1 MMTFISTFTRR
12 LSWGA
17 LPLLFVALVW
27 TGCDNEE
34 LLTPEPEAGDIFARY
49 VAIGNSIT
57 AGYQSDGINANTQAD
72 SYANLVA
79 QQMGTTFNLP
89 RLVPPG
95 CPPPLTTFFPP
106 ERLGG
111 ENAPRCRLRSTPIPT
126 VVNNVAVPGAE
137 VIDVLSN
144 TDAASNA
151 NSLTTFILGGRTQ
164 IEAVREAQPT
174 FVSAWIGNNDV
185 LGAALAGN
193 TDLITP
199 MSDFESRYTDMLD
212 DLDAMEDLEG
222 GVLIGV
228 ADVTFVPNLIPGA
241 FYWTLSQNPIVQQFL
256 PDNFIVASNCEEARD
271 LVPFAYVQ
279 QLIGQAEAN
288 PELDIALDC
297 TASTGVLTSDEL
309 ETLQTTVAEYNNF
322 IAQQADSR
330 GYAFVNPNDLFTEF
344 EDQIPTTPDLQSD
357 QPFGPYFSLDGVHPS
372 SLAHTLIASAVINAI
387 NTEYGTSI
395 PNVPNAGQ

>member
-1 MMTFISTFTRR
+1 MMHRISTFTRR
-12 LSWGA
+12 LSWGVV
-17 LPLLFVALVW
+17 PLLLIALVW

-34 LLTPEPEAGDIFARY
+34 LLTPEPEAGDMFARY

-57 AGYQSDGINANTQAD
+57 AGFQSNGINANTQAD

-79 QQMGTTFNLP
+79 QQMGTEFNLP

-106 ERLGG
+106 ETLGG
-111 ENAPRCRLRSTPIPT
+111 DQAPPCRFRSTPIPT
-126 VVNNVAVPGAE
+126 VLNNVAVPGAE

-144 TDAASNA
+144 TNPASNA
-151 NSLTTFILGGRTQ
+151 NELTTFILGGRTQ
-164 IEAVREAQPT
+164 IEAAREARPT

-193 TDLITP
+193 LNLITP
-199 MSDFESRYTDMLD
+199 MSDFQSRYTDMLD
-212 DLDAMEDLEG
+212 NLDAMEDLEG

-228 ADVTFVPNLIPGA
+228 ADVTFIPNLIPGT

-256 PDNFIVASNCEEARD
+256 PDNFVVSSNCEETRN
-271 LVPFAYVQ
+271 LVPFAYAQ

-288 PELDIALDC
+288 PELTIALDC
-297 TASTGVLTSDEL
+297 AAGSGVLTSEEL
-309 ETLQTTVAEYNNF
+309 EALQTTVAEYNNF

-330 GYAFVNPNDLFTEF
+330 GYAFVNPNDLFSEF

-357 QPFGPYFSLDGVHPS
+357 QPFGPFFSLDGVHPS
-372 SLAHTLIASAVINAI
+372 SDAHELVADEVINAI
-387 NTEYGTSI
+387 NSEYGTSI
-395 PNVPNAGQ
+395 PNVEQ